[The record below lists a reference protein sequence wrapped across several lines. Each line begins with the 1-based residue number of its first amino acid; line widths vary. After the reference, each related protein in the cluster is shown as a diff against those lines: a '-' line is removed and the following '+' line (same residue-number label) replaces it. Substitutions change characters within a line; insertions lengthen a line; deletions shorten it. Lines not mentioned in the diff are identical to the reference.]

1 MSNTFFQFKQFTI
14 HQDRCAMKVC
24 TDACLFG
31 ALLPVIEKENYRVLD
46 IGAGT
51 GLLSLMMA
59 QLNATA
65 SIDAIEIDHE
75 AASQAL
81 ENFNASPWT
90 RRLNL
95 VHADIHEFSPGGKY
109 DLIISN
115 PPFFEGDLLSGNDK
129 KNAAKHDLSLTLKQ
143 LAERAGEWL
152 CLDGLFAV
160 LLPHHRV
167 EYFEQLAAEEGLYP
181 FQKILV
187 RQGPANQPFRGIVFY
202 SRNKSTVV
210 TTDITIKERDGNYS
224 NAFQKLLQPFYLKL

>member
-1 MSNTFFQFKQFTI
+1 MSNTFFQFKQFII

-46 IGAGT
+46 IGTGT
-51 GLLSLMMA
+51 GLLSLMIA

-65 SIDAIEIDHE
+65 RIDAIEIDQE
-75 AASQAL
+75 TGSQAL
-81 ENFNASPWT
+81 DNFNASPWA

-95 VHADIHEFSPGGKY
+95 VHGDVLEFRQAGKY

-115 PPFFEGDLLSGNDK
+115 PPFFEGDLLSGNEK
-129 KNAAKHDLSLTLKQ
+129 KNAAKHDRSLTLKQ

-152 CLDGLFAV
+152 AADGLFAV

-167 EYFEQLAAEEGLYP
+167 EYFEGLAVQEKLYP
-181 FQKILV
+181 VEKIRV
-187 RQGPANQPFRGIVFY
+187 RQSPAHEPFRGIAIF
-202 SRNKSTVV
+202 SRNKRDVASKE
-210 TTDITIKERDGNYS
+210 IIIKKTDGNYS
-224 NAFQKLLQPFYLKL
+224 AAFHRLLQPFYLDL